1 MSSITRTRT
10 STVSDALAASRLGVP
25 AVVFFVM
32 SAAAPLTVIAG
43 AVTTA
48 HAVTGVVGIPVAF
61 LAVAVVLALFSV
73 GYVAMARHISH
84 AGAFYTYI
92 THGLGRPA
100 GVAASFVAVLAY
112 NGLQIALYGGLGVA
126 AAGTA
131 EAMLGWTAAWWIY
144 ALAAWLVVAVLGVL
158 RVDLNGRVLAVLL
171 CAEIAVVVVYDIAEV
186 AHPAGG
192 AVSFAALDPGNLLVA
207 GIGAVLV
214 TAVTGFIGFES
225 AAVFSEESR
234 NPRRTVPTATYVA
247 VGIIAV
253 LYAGSS
259 WAMTVAVG
267 PDAIVAASREQGP
280 ALIFGLAAVH
290 LGQTLAEVGQVL
302 FLTSLL
308 AALLSFHNTVAR
320 YLFALGR
327 EGVLPRGLGHTVRR
341 SGAPKN
347 ASLAQSVAGLAVIVA
362 FAVTGWDPLVQLFF
376 WGGMTGGFGTLL
388 LIATTSVAVIA
399 YFRRHRFTENVWR
412 RTIAPAL
419 ASVALTGVIV
429 LALANFAILL
439 GVDPHDPRRW
449 ILPASYPA
457 VALAG
462 LVWAAYLHR
471 RRPAVY
477 TAIGLGAN
485 AVTGRATHTD
495 APHSTPFGA
504 PTTTAP
510 TGAAP
515 TGAGQ

>member
-1 MSSITRTRT
+1 MSPITRTRR
-10 STVSDALAASRLGVP
+10 SDVSSALAASRLGVP

-48 HAVTGVVGIPVAF
+48 HAVTGVVAIPVAF

-126 AAGTA
+126 AAGLA
-131 EAMLGWTAAWWIY
+131 EAEFHTAVPWWVFALG
-144 ALAAWLVVAVLGVL
+144 AWLIVAVLGVL
-158 RVDLNGRVLAVLL
+158 RVDLNGKVLAVLL
-171 CAEIAVVVVYDIAEV
+171 RAEIAVVVVYDA
-186 AHPAGG
+186 ASLTHPANG
-192 AVSFAALDPGNLLVA
+192 VVTFAALDPTNLLAA
-207 GIGAVLV
+207 GMGAVLV

-234 NPRRTVPTATYVA
+234 NPRRTVPTATYLAVA
-247 VGIIAV
+247 LIAV

-267 PDAIVAASREQGP
+267 PDAIVAASRDQGP

-290 LGQTLAEVGQVL
+290 LGQTMADVGQVL

-327 EGVLPRGLGHTVRR
+327 EGVLPRALGRTVRR

-347 ASLAQSVAGLAVIVA
+347 ASLTQSLLGLAVIVG

-388 LIATTSVAVIA
+388 LIAATSVAVIA

-419 ASVALTGVIV
+419 ASVGLAAVV
-429 LALANFAILL
+429 ALALANFAILL
-439 GVDPHDPRRW
+439 GVDAHDPRRW
-449 ILPASYPA
+449 ILPSVYP
-457 VALAG
+457 VAAMAG
-462 LVWAAYLHR
+462 FVWAAYLHR
-471 RRPAVY
+471 RHPAVY
-477 TAIGLGAN
+477 AAVGLGAN
-485 AVTGRATHTD
+485 AVTGRTTHTD
-495 APHSTPFGA
+495 APPETATPTA
-504 PTTTAP
+504 TAP
-510 TGAAP
+510 TGA
-515 TGAGQ
+515 TQ

>member
-1 MSSITRTRT
+1 MSPITRTRR
-10 STVSDALAASRLGVP
+10 SDVSSALAASRLGVP

-126 AAGTA
+126 AAGLAQA
-131 EAMLGWTAAWWIY
+131 ELDTDLPWWTF
-144 ALAAWLVVAVLGVL
+144 ALIAWLIVAVLGVL
-158 RVDLNGRVLAVLL
+158 RVDLNGKVLAVLL
-171 CAEIAVVVVYDIAEV
+171 CAEIAVVVVYDVAEV

-192 AVSFAALDPGNLLVA
+192 VVSLAALDPANLLAA

-234 NPRRTVPTATYVA
+234 NPRRTVPSATYLAVA
-247 VGIIAV
+247 LIAV

-290 LGQTLAEVGQVL
+290 LGQTMADAGQVL

-347 ASLAQSVAGLAVIVA
+347 ASLTQSLLGLSVIAG

-388 LIATTSVAVIA
+388 LIATTSLAVIA
-399 YFRRHRFTENVWR
+399 YFSRHRFTENAWR

-419 ASVALTGVIV
+419 ASIALAAVIAV
-429 LALANFAILL
+429 ALANFAILL
-439 GVDPHDPRRW
+439 GVDAHDPRRW
-449 ILPASYPA
+449 ILPAVYPVAA
-457 VALAG
+457 VAG
-462 LVWAAYLHR
+462 FVWALYLR
-471 RRPAVY
+471 RRNPAVY
-477 TAIGLGAN
+477 AAIGLGAN

-495 APHSTPFGA
+495 APPEAAA
-504 PTTTAP
+504 PTASAP
-510 TGAAP
+510 TGAH
-515 TGAGQ
+515 Q